1 MQMIEDLILKLD
13 WPGWL
18 FFLLLIFLASIAF
31 VYYFR
36 TLPPLSKL
44 RRILLTILRAGGLI
58 IAFFVILSPIL
69 QIVFKNN
76 EKPTIAVLFDN
87 SASMRISDSYGERKD
102 SLKFVSDNLSRF
114 SSQDS
119 VNFRSFYFDLSLHP
133 ARSDSLSFKT
143 DGTNIEHAI
152 KAVSDSLAG
161 QNLQGI
167 VLVSDGIYNQG
178 ANPVL
183 ASQRSR
189 LPIYPVMVG
198 DSTLPKD
205 VIVKRVQTNQITYVN
220 KELPFEMVLW
230 QNGFDGEKATVSL
243 TQGNHQITSETVTFS
258 KSGFEQKVQLH
269 FTPRK
274 VGDFNYTVTVRPQSG
289 EITTKNNSKSVRI
302 RVLKSKLIVL
312 IFSGVPNFD
321 RHFLSYFGS
330 QLKDYDFIFL
340 TEKSTG
346 NYFENPFDKISL
358 DSVDLVMLHGFP
370 TAASSS
376 AQVEKIFRA
385 VEKRKLPVFWFLSR
399 TTSIQSLNSFN
410 ELLPFQQGSRLD
422 PLENVSVKLTS
433 GGNLHPAMQLAE
445 SEIANKLLW
454 TELPPLEIY
463 GGLNPK
469 PGSQILLQSEE
480 IQMGAN
486 SVQKELPVL
495 YSYRH
500 GGIKHLV
507 FGASNFGFWHFQ
519 LQEDLSRDQM
529 MLRFMDRSIRWLVN
543 REDINQIQILPV
555 RRAFNLGEAVTFSG
569 EVYDELYQPIQDARV
584 NIKIV
589 GDKKEIDEDIN
600 PVGGGFYQHSFGGLS
615 EGDFD
620 FVVKA
625 EKNGKEI
632 GERRGKFSIE
642 PFYIEF
648 QQTAGN
654 VELMRQLAI
663 QSGGQFYRPA
673 EFIHSFPRTSFE
685 SRVNYSTTEHFLWDH
700 SYWLF
705 FLIVLFGTEWFFR
718 KRWGL
723 L

>member
-1 MQMIEDLILKLD
+1 MIEDLILKLD

-44 RRILLTILRAGGLI
+44 RRILLTSLRAAGLI
-58 IAFFVILSPIL
+58 IAVFVILSPIL
-69 QIVFKNN
+69 QIVFKND

-87 SASMRISDSYGERKD
+87 SASMGISDSYGERGD

-114 SSQDS
+114 NSQDS
-119 VNFRSFYFDLSLHP
+119 INFQPFYFDLSLRR
-133 ARSDSLSFKT
+133 ARSDSPSFKT
-143 DGTNIEHAI
+143 DGTNIENAV
-152 KAVSDSLAG
+152 KSVSDSLAG

-183 ASQRSR
+183 LSQHST
-189 LPIYPVMVG
+189 LPIYPVMIG

-205 VIVKRVQTNQITYVN
+205 VIVKRVQTNQVTYVN
-220 KELPFEMVLW
+220 KELPFEIVLW
-230 QNGFDGEKATVSL
+230 QNGFDGERGVVSL
-243 TQGNHQITSETVTFS
+243 NQGNKRVTSETVTFS

-274 VGDFNYTVTVRPQSG
+274 EGDFNYTVSVHPQTG
-289 EITTKNNSKSVRI
+289 EITVKNNSKSVRI
-302 RVLKSKLIVL
+302 RVLKSKLRVL
-312 IFSGVPNFD
+312 ILSGAPNFD

-330 QLKDYDFIFL
+330 QLKDYDFIFF

-346 NYFENPFDKISL
+346 NYFEGSFDKVTL
-358 DSVDLVMLHGFP
+358 DSVDLVILHGFP
-370 TAASSS
+370 TAASNSV
-376 AQVEKIFRA
+376 QVDRIFQS

-399 TTSIQSLNSFN
+399 TTSIQTLNSFN
-410 ELLPFQQGSRLD
+410 DLLPFQLSSRLN

-433 GGNLHPAMQLAE
+433 GGNLHPAMQLSE
-445 SEIANKLLW
+445 SETANKLLW

-469 PGSQILLQSEE
+469 PGSQILLQSDE
-480 IQMGAN
+480 IQMGTN
-486 SVQKELPVL
+486 LVQKELPVL
-495 YSYRH
+495 FAYRH
-500 GGIKHLV
+500 REIKHLV
-507 FGASNFGFWHFQ
+507 FAASNFGFWHFQ

-543 REDINQIQILPV
+543 REDINQIQIQPV
-555 RRAFNLGEAVTFSG
+555 QNTFNLGEAVTFSG
-569 EVYDELYQPIQDARV
+569 EVYDELYQPIRDARV

-589 GDKKEIDEDIN
+589 GGEKEISEEIN
-600 PVGGGFYQHSFGGLS
+600 PLGGGFYQHSFGGLP
-615 EGDFD
+615 EGEFD
-620 FVVKA
+620 YVVKA

-632 GERRGKFSIE
+632 GERSGKFSIE
-642 PFYIEF
+642 PFYLEF
-648 QQTAGN
+648 QHTAGN

-663 QSGGQFYRPA
+663 RSGGRFYRPS
-673 EFIHSFPRTSFE
+673 EFTRRFPQTPFE
-685 SRVNYSTTEHFLWDH
+685 SRVNYSTSEHFLWDH
-700 SYWLF
+700 LYWLF
-705 FLIVLFGTEWFFR
+705 LLIFLFGTEWFFR